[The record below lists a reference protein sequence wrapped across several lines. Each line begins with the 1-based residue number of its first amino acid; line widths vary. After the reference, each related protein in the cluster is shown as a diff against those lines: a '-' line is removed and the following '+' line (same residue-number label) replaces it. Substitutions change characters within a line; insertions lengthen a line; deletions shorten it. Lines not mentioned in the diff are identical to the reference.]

1 VKVNIKKQ
9 RLWLLNAACVRM
21 QGATVVVV
29 VASWGVPSLFSLS
42 LSLFWSLLRVAS
54 AAANHGRL

>member
-9 RLWLLNAACVRM
+9 RLWLLSAACVRM
-21 QGATVVVV
+21 QGTTVVV